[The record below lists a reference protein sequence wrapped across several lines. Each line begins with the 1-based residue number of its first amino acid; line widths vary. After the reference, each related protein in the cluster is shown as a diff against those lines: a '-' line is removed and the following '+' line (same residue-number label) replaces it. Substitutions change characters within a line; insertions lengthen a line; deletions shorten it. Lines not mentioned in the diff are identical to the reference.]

1 MYRILAAAALL
12 TIMTTSPSW
21 ADIFKCQLPDG
32 STFFTDSP
40 ELASADC
47 KMQRVTE
54 LPVLGIMQGSP
65 AAPASTTSSASANP
79 SGKKNPEGKTF
90 EAFKSEVDLL
100 AEQFKS
106 SQRRAWRGRVANKQE
121 ARRDLKDIRAQK
133 QELQSAVTQSTLSNS
148 EKQALLGTLATIT
161 E

>member
-1 MYRILAAAALL
+1 MSRILAVVTLL
-12 TIMTTSPSW
+12 VLMTSSLSW
-21 ADIFKCQLPDG
+21 GDIFKCQLPDG

-65 AAPASTTSSASANP
+65 TAPASTTSSASANP
-79 SGKKNPEGKTF
+79 SGKKSQEGKTF
-90 EAFKSEVDLL
+90 EAFKGEVDLL

-121 ARRDLKDIRAQK
+121 ARRELTDIRAQK
-133 QELQSAVTQSTLSNS
+133 LKLQSEVTQSPLSNA
-148 EKQALLGTLATIT
+148 EKQTLLGTLATIT

>member
-1 MYRILAAAALL
+1 MHRILAAAALL

-40 ELASADC
+40 ELATADC

-65 AAPASTTSSASANP
+65 AAPASTTTAVSSGT
-79 SGKKNPEGKTF
+79 SGKKGQEAKAF
-90 EAFKSEVDLL
+90 EAYKSEIDLL

-106 SQRRAWRGRVANKQE
+106 SQRRAWRGRVVNKLE
-121 ARRDLKDIRAQK
+121 ARRELTDIRAQK
-133 QELQSAVTQSTLSNS
+133 QKLQSEVTQSPLSNT
-148 EKQALLGTLATIT
+148 EKQVLLGKLATIT